1 MLCRFLLA
9 TSFLCL
15 TANLQAQESAI
26 PLDLIE
32 LLGEFDAEDTDSIK
46 EAVTQVGTNPQKNK
60 PSVKQVGQA
69 KTTSA
74 EVRK

>member
-46 EAVTQVGTNPQKNK
+46 EAVTQVG
-60 PSVKQVGQA
+60 QA

>member
-1 MLCRFLLA
+1 M
-9 TSFLCL
+9 
-15 TANLQAQESAI
+15 TANLQAQEPSI

-46 EAVTQVGTNPQKNK
+46 EAVTQVG
-60 PSVKQVGQA
+60 QA

>member
-9 TSFLCL
+9 TSFLSL
-15 TANLQAQESAI
+15 SINLQAQESAI

-32 LLGEFDAEDTDSIK
+32 LLGEFDAEDADPIK
-46 EAVTQVGTNPQKNK
+46 EAVAKVGTNPQKNK
-60 PSVKQVGQA
+60 PSVKQAGQA